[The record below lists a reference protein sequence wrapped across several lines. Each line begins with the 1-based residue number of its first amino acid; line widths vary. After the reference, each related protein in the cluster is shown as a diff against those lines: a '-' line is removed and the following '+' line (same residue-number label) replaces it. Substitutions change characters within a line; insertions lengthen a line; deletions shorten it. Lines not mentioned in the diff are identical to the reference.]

1 MSEFRRRLMM
11 ASQGGGTPMRKDY
24 VKFDILSSGTVT
36 FVFKT
41 TTTSSNAESLSYSL
55 DDGKTWVVWNNPADK
70 TADKSWSLSV
80 NSGDVILWKGSAS
93 CYNPNVFNV
102 NNSSRF
108 GGTATYNLSGNIMSL
123 LSENFENM
131 TTIPANDCF
140 CGLFAGARIVSAYG
154 LSFPATSLK
163 TNCYRNMMSW
173 CTYLTTAPAV
183 FPAAN
188 GIYCLGSI
196 FQGCTNLVNPPSLP
210 ADTTG
215 SSCYISMFNG
225 CTKLETAPILP
236 YTGKIGQNA
245 YRQMFYGAKK
255 LNYVKALHTSYN
267 SGGMFQ
273 WMQNVAATGIFVKN
287 INATWT
293 DSGVGGVPTGWTLIY
308 YNPSTDKYYLSDK
321 TTECDD
327 HGNVINA

>member
-1 MSEFRRRLMM
+1 MSSFRRRLMM
-11 ASQGGGTPMRKDY
+11 LRKGGAAPLKDY
-24 VKFDILSSGTVT
+24 VKFEILTDGTVT

-70 TADKSWSLSV
+70 TAGKSWSMNV
-80 NSGDVILWKGSAS
+80 ESGDVILWKGEAS
-93 CYNPNVFNV
+93 CYNPNVTNAS
-102 NNSSRF
+102 NATRF

-131 TTIPANDCF
+131 TTIPTNDCF
-140 CGLFAGARIVSAYG
+140 GWLFADARIVSAYG

-163 TNCYRNMMSW
+163 NNCYRSMMYG

-188 GIYCLGSI
+188 GTYCWGAI

-210 ADTTG
+210 ANPSG
-215 SSCYISMFNG
+215 NSCYISMFNG

-273 WMQNVAATGIFVKN
+273 WMQNVASTGIFVKH

-293 DSGVGGVPTGWTLIY
+293 DTGVSGVPTGWTVIY
-308 YNPSTDKYYLSDK
+308 YDPSTDKYYLSDK

-327 HGNVINA
+327 HGNVI